1 MLWKLPTIVLRS
13 DLNFVVC
20 LQRLREAVDTDRILA
35 SFNFSRKARSK
46 PVLGFVSGRE
56 FRIRK
61 RWAIPENRVVSYF
74 WGQMNEDGSGTRI
87 EGYYGLPPIM
97 RKLGLLFIVLQGVLG
112 VVVFV
117 RILFA
122 FIQDHASRSDAFFVC
137 LVFAVFVVFYSC
149 LGPAWRVL
157 ARKQEAFL
165 IEFLE
170 RVLVA
175 RHEKSP
181 QHGELQGQ
189 QGRI

>member
-13 DLNFVVC
+13 ELNFVAC
-20 LQRLREAVDTDRILA
+20 LQKLREEVDTDRITA

-74 WGQMNEDGSGTRI
+74 WGQLNEDGSGTRI
-87 EGYYGLPPIM
+87 EGYYGVPAIM
-97 RKLGLLFIVLQGVLG
+97 RKLGLLSIVLPGVLG
-112 VVVFV
+112 SVVFV
-117 RILFA
+117 RILIA
-122 FIQDHASRSDAFFVC
+122 FIQGHAIRSDAIFAC
-137 LVFAVFVVFYSC
+137 LVFVVFVVFFSC
-149 LGPAWRVL
+149 LGPGWSVL

-175 RHEKSP
+175 RREKS
-181 QHGELQGQ
+181 Q
-189 QGRI
+189 Q